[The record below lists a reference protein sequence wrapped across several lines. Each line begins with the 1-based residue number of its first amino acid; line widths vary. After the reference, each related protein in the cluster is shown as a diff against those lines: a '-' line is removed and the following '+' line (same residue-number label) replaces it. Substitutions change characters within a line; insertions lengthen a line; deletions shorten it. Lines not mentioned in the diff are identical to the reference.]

1 MTNKTARQ
9 ELERIYGKGCMF
21 FKANIPERLRQ
32 AGIQIKGYKVFVGE
46 KRYKG
51 KKIKRLETTMT
62 YHHLEHNADGGKT
75 NVENGA
81 IVNELAHRYMHSLP
95 RQDEEIINDMLRDYK
110 REFELKGGIIMPTE
124 TGLEVIQPIQITFG
138 EIDDQDCITIP
149 LYDGR

>member
-1 MTNKTARQ
+1 MTNKAARQ
-9 ELERIYGKGCMF
+9 KLERIYGKGCMF

-32 AGIQIKGYKVFVGE
+32 AGIQIKGYKVFVSE
-46 KRYKG
+46 KRYKA
-51 KKIKRLETTMT
+51 KKIRKLETTMT

-81 IVNELAHRYMHSLP
+81 VVNELAHRYLHSLP

-110 REFELKGGIIMPTE
+110 REFELNGGILMPTE
-124 TGLEVIQPIQITFG
+124 TGLDFVQPIQITFG

>member
-1 MTNKTARQ
+1 
-9 ELERIYGKGCMF
+9 MF

-32 AGIQIKGYKVFVGE
+32 AGIQIKGYKVFVSE
-46 KRYKG
+46 KRYKA
-51 KKIKRLETTMT
+51 KKIRKLETTMT

-81 IVNELAHRYMHSLP
+81 VVNELAHRYLHSLP

-110 REFELKGGIIMPTE
+110 REFELNGGILMPTE
-124 TGLEVIQPIQITFG
+124 TGLDFVQPIQITFG

>member
-1 MTNKTARQ
+1 MTNKAARQ
-9 ELERIYGKGCMF
+9 NLERIYGKGCMF

-32 AGIQIKGYKVFVGE
+32 AGIQIKGYKVFVSE
-46 KRYKG
+46 KRYKA
-51 KKIKRLETTMT
+51 KKIRKLETTMT

-81 IVNELAHRYMHSLP
+81 VVNELAHRYLHSLP

-110 REFELKGGIIMPTE
+110 REFELNGGILMPTE
-124 TGLEVIQPIQITFG
+124 TGLDFVQPIQITFG

>member
-1 MTNKTARQ
+1 
-9 ELERIYGKGCMF
+9 
-21 FKANIPERLRQ
+21 
-32 AGIQIKGYKVFVGE
+32 
-46 KRYKG
+46 
-51 KKIKRLETTMT
+51 MT

-81 IVNELAHRYMHSLP
+81 VVNELAHRYLHSLP

-110 REFELKGGIIMPTE
+110 REFELNGGILMPTE
-124 TGLEVIQPIQITFG
+124 TGLDFVQPIQITFG